1 MDEELELA
9 RLELVA
15 TELALELD
23 TLELMTEE
31 LELATLELVAT
42 ELAVELATLELVAT
56 ELARLLATELAAEL
70 TGGVTGLESPPPHAE
85 TTRLKAT
92 KEMRLILGMIIPLI
106 VG

>member
-1 MDEELELA
+1 MDDELELA

-15 TELALELD
+15 TELETTELA
-23 TLELMTEE
+23 
-31 LELATLELVAT
+31 LELATLELVVT

-92 KEMRLILGMIIPLI
+92 KEMRLIFGMIIPLI